1 MAQTQV
7 TTDVIAD
14 DAVTTAKIADNA
26 ITSAKIGVDLIIA
39 EDLAAN
45 SITVSEITD
54 GVITEAKLNLNSP
67 TNDHVLTADSTTA
80 GGYKWAAAG
89 GAYNDWSIITAA
101 LNPLVDKTQYISKN
115 ASALTHTLPSGTDVG
130 RTIIMHNA
138 GAGAVTLARNGQ
150 PINSTATDAIL
161 LTNRSTQL
169 VYVDATIGWKEI

>member
-1 MAQTQV
+1 MALTKLN
-7 TTDVIAD
+7 THG
-14 DAVTTAKIADNA
+14 
-26 ITSAKIGVDLIIA
+26 IGVDVILA
-39 EDLAAN
+39 EDIAAN
-45 SITVSEITD
+45 AVTVSEIQD
-54 GVITEAKLNLNSP
+54 DAVTEAKLNLNSP

-101 LNPLVDKTQYISKN
+101 LNPLVNKTQYISKN